1 MFKHFFS
8 SAAVQDQTEQ
18 FANSMEALCY
28 QAVQQ
33 QMPLIEFSPQGEILQ
48 ANALFL
54 QAVGYSS
61 VELAGAHHRIFC
73 PPAYA
78 SSREYQQFWQQLAQG
93 VSQAGTFLRQ
103 QKNGTALWLEATY
116 VPVKQQGQVV
126 RIIKFATDVTTKTL
140 QLQEQQAILT
150 ALDSSQAVIE
160 FLPDGTI
167 LNANSNF
174 LQTVGYSASQIV
186 GQHHRMFCK
195 ADFYQQH
202 ADFWSQLAKGQFKRG
217 LFERLD
223 ARGQPIWLEATYN
236 PIRDAQGKVVKVI
249 KFASNVTAHI
259 QQAQAVEQ
267 GALLA
272 LTSSE
277 HTVRLA
283 ADSQHLLQSAL
294 QNSGAI
300 ASEVEQSFA
309 QITQLTEE
317 SKQIS
322 AIVTTIRAIADQTN
336 LLALNAAIEAA
347 RAGEQGRGF
356 AVVADEVRSLA
367 ARTSS
372 STQEIQQVVSR
383 NTSLTQAAMQ
393 GMTNASSLASQGLTL
408 VQQAFQSQQQIQTV
422 AHQAS
427 DSIAKLTSQAHA
439 TGY

>member
-61 VELAGAHHRIFC
+61 AELTGAHHRIFC

-78 SSREYQQFWQQLAQG
+78 SSGEYLQFWQQLAQG

-126 RIIKFATDVTTKTL
+126 RIIKFATDVTVKTL
-140 QLQEQQAILT
+140 QLQEQQAILA

-167 LNANSNF
+167 LTANRNF
-174 LQTVGYSASQIV
+174 LQTVGYSASQII

-300 ASEVEQSFA
+300 A
-309 QITQLTEE
+309 
-317 SKQIS
+317 
-322 AIVTTIRAIADQTN
+322 RAC
-336 LLALNAAIEAA
+336 
-347 RAGEQGRGF
+347 
-356 AVVADEVRSLA
+356 
-367 ARTSS
+367 
-372 STQEIQQVVSR
+372 
-383 NTSLTQAAMQ
+383 
-393 GMTNASSLASQGLTL
+393 
-408 VQQAFQSQQQIQTV
+408 
-422 AHQAS
+422 
-427 DSIAKLTSQAHA
+427 
-439 TGY
+439 

>member
-8 SAAVQDQTEQ
+8 SAAVQDQTES
-18 FANSMEALCY
+18 FANSMEALFY
-28 QAVQQ
+28 QAVHQQ
-33 QMPLIEFSPQGEILQ
+33 IPLIEFSPQGEILQ

-54 QAVGYSS
+54 QTVGYNSA
-61 VELAGAHHRIFC
+61 ELTGAHHRIFC

-78 SSREYQQFWQQLAQG
+78 RSRDYQQFWQQLAQG
-93 VSQAGTFLRQ
+93 VPQAGTFLRQ
-103 QKNGTALWLEATY
+103 HKDGSALWLEATY

-126 RIIKFATDVTTKTL
+126 RIIKFATDVTAKTL

-167 LNANSNF
+167 LTANRNF
-174 LQTVGYSASQIV
+174 LQTVGYSASQII

-202 ADFWSQLAKGQFKRG
+202 ADFWSQLAKGQFNQG
-217 LFERLD
+217 LFERVD
-223 ARGQPIWLEATYN
+223 AKGQAIWLEATYN
-236 PIRDAQGKVVKVI
+236 PIRDEQGQVVKVI

-259 QQAQAVEQ
+259 LHAKAVAQ
-267 GALLA
+267 GATLA
-272 LTSSE
+272 LTSSRQ
-277 HTVRLA
+277 TVNLA
-283 ADSQHLLQSAL
+283 AESQNLLQAAV
-294 QNSGAI
+294 QNSDAM
-300 ASEVEQSFA
+300 ATEVQQSFA

-383 NTSLTQAAMQ
+383 NTSLTKAAMQ

-422 AHQAS
+422 ANQAS
-427 DSIAKLTSQAHA
+427 DSIAQLTSQGHA
-439 TGY
+439 AGY

>member
-54 QAVGYSS
+54 QAVGYSNA
-61 VELAGAHHRIFC
+61 ELAGAHHRIFC

-116 VPVKQQGQVV
+116 VPVKQQDQVV
-126 RIIKFATDVTTKTL
+126 RIIKFATDVTAKTL
-140 QLQEQQAILT
+140 QLQEQQAILA

-167 LNANSNF
+167 VNANSNF
-174 LQTVGYSASQIV
+174 LQTVSYSAQQII

-427 DSIAKLTSQAHA
+427 DSIAKLTSQGHA
-439 TGY
+439 AGY

>member
-8 SAAVQDQTEQ
+8 SAAVKDQTEQ

-33 QMPLIEFSPQGEILQ
+33 QIPLIEFSPQGEILQ

-61 VELAGAHHRIFC
+61 AELAGAHHRIFC

-223 ARGQPIWLEATYN
+223 VRGQPIWLEATYN

>member
-54 QAVGYSS
+54 QAVGYSCA
-61 VELAGAHHRIFC
+61 ELAGAHHRIFC

-223 ARGQPIWLEATYN
+223 VRGQPIWLEATYN

>member
-1 MFKHFFS
+1 MFKHFFRP
-8 SAAVQDQTEQ
+8 AAVLEQTES
-18 FANSMEALCY
+18 FANSMEALFY

-33 QMPLIEFSPQGEILQ
+33 QIPLIEFSPQGEILQ

-61 VELAGAHHRIFC
+61 AELAGNHHRLFC

-78 SSREYQQFWQQLAQG
+78 RSREYQQFWQQLAMG
-93 VSQAGTFLRQ
+93 VPQAGTFLRQ
-103 QKNGTALWLEATY
+103 QKNGSALWLEATY
-116 VPVKQQGQVV
+116 FPVKQQGQVV
-126 RIIKFATDVTTKTL
+126 RVIKFATDVTAKTL
-140 QLQEQQAILT
+140 QLQQQQAILT

-167 LNANSNF
+167 VKANSNF

-202 ADFWSQLAKGQFKRG
+202 ADFWPQLAKGQFKRG

-223 ARGQPIWLEATYN
+223 ARGQAIWLEATYN
-236 PIRDAQGKVVKVI
+236 PIRDEQGQVVKVI

-267 GALLA
+267 GAALA

-283 ADSQHLLQSAL
+283 ADSKNLLQSAV

-300 ASEVEQSFA
+300 ATEVKQSFA

-322 AIVTTIRAIADQTN
+322 AIVTTIRSIADQTN

-408 VQQAFQSQQQIQTV
+408 VQQAFQSQEQIQTV

-427 DSIAKLTSQAHA
+427 DTIAKLTSQGHA
-439 TGY
+439 AGY